1 MITNCQS
8 GDKLTGLYRGE
19 VIRHLQAG
27 LLKVFIPGV
36 YPVEFA
42 TQPEKLPDA
51 EIVAPL
57 FGGNNMG
64 NGVFSYPNIGAI
76 VICQFLNG
84 DQNFPVVIGATQG
97 ASMAKN
103 KYQEV
108 ANELRGDTGETPSC
122 IHMLQAGKSKVKMY
136 EGGYIEISVAGSENC
151 GTITI
156 DKDGNVYITCD
167 GTFQVKSENVKFMT
181 RNRFEVNAEDITM
194 YAANQNVIQ
203 GKSVTTNATDGHVLL
218 KSNFSRCGKMF

>member
-1 MITNCQS
+1 MIEDCQS
-8 GDKLTGLYRGE
+8 GNKLTGLYRGE

-27 LLKVFIPGV
+27 KLKVFIPGV
-36 YPVEFA
+36 YPAEFMIE
-42 TQPEKLPDA
+42 PEKLPDA

-76 VICQFLNG
+76 VMCQFLNG
-84 DQNFPVVIGATQG
+84 DQNYPVVIGATQG
-97 ASMAKN
+97 ASMAKS

-108 ANELRGDTGETPSC
+108 ANELRGNTGETPSC
-122 IHMLQAGKSKVKMY
+122 IHMFQVGKTKIKMY
-136 EGGYIEISVAGSENC
+136 EGGYLEILVAGDEKS
-151 GTITI
+151 GTITV

-167 GTFQVKSENVKFMT
+167 GTFQIKSENVKFMT
-181 RNRFEVNAEDITM
+181 RNRFEVNAEDITL

-203 GKSVTTNATDGHVLL
+203 GKSVTANATEQHVLL
-218 KSNFSRCGKMF
+218 KSKFSRCGKMI

>member
-19 VIRHLQAG
+19 VVRHLQAG
-27 LLKVFIPGV
+27 RLKVFIPGV

-42 TQPEKLPDA
+42 TSPEKLPDA

-64 NGVFSYPNIGAI
+64 NGIFSYPNIGAI

-203 GKSVTTNATDGHVLL
+203 GKSVTANATDGHVLL

>member
-1 MITNCQS
+1 
-8 GDKLTGLYRGE
+8 
-19 VIRHLQAG
+19 
-27 LLKVFIPGV
+27 
-36 YPVEFA
+36 
-42 TQPEKLPDA
+42 
-51 EIVAPL
+51 
-57 FGGNNMG
+57 
-64 NGVFSYPNIGAI
+64 
-76 VICQFLNG
+76 
-84 DQNFPVVIGATQG
+84 
-97 ASMAKN
+97 
-103 KYQEV
+103 
-108 ANELRGDTGETPSC
+108 
-122 IHMLQAGKSKVKMY
+122 MY

-203 GKSVTTNATDGHVLL
+203 GKSVTANATDGHVLL